1 MDDSK
6 NNVPSFIGKLAL
18 ILKDR
23 TATPYVT
30 WSPAGDS
37 VIVVDPPT
45 FATQVLP
52 RSLVRRLPMRALG
65 GCCVRQS
72 SARIGGGVFERNG
85 PREQVLQAQQLCLV
99 CAAAEPLW
107 LPQDLAR
114 KRIVRIFAPH
124 LQVLPQFLASRVGV
138 CNKPVGFD

>member
-6 NNVPSFIGKLAL
+6 NNVPSFIGKLGM

-30 WSPAGDS
+30 WSAGGDS

-52 RSLVRRLPMRALG
+52 RSVPAG
-65 GCCVRQS
+65 
-72 SARIGGGVFERNG
+72 
-85 PREQVLQAQQLCLV
+85 
-99 CAAAEPLW
+99 
-107 LPQDLAR
+107 D
-114 KRIVRIFAPH
+114 
-124 LQVLPQFLASRVGV
+124 
-138 CNKPVGFD
+138 D

>member
-52 RSLVRRLPMRALG
+52 RSLARGLPMRAV

-72 SARIGGGVFERNG
+72 AVRISAGGV
-85 PREQVLQAQQLCLV
+85 
-99 CAAAEPLW
+99 
-107 LPQDLAR
+107 
-114 KRIVRIFAPH
+114 
-124 LQVLPQFLASRVGV
+124 
-138 CNKPVGFD
+138 